1 MERWDAVV
9 VGGGF
14 YGLYLA
20 EQLAARLRRV
30 LLCEAGPALMARAS
44 YANQARVHNGY
55 HYPRS
60 VLTAVRSRVNFPRFV
75 AEFRPAVD
83 ATFEKL
89 YAVARR
95 GSKVTAGQFAEAMRR
110 IGAPVEPADA
120 ATAGQFA
127 EAMRRIGAPVEPA
140 DAAQVRLFD
149 RDLIEDVFRVREY
162 AFDSVR
168 LCDAMAERVRRA
180 GVTVRLNTPVERVW
194 SLSGGAVRVR
204 AAGAELVA
212 GLALCCSYAQTN
224 AVAAASGLP
233 VIPLKHELAEMALV
247 ELPDAL
253 KGLGVTVVDGP
264 FFSCMPFPPRGLHT
278 LSHVRYTPHGH
289 WYDGDATHRPAY
301 EVFAAADHTTAFP
314 HMARDAARY
323 LPALARCEYRDSL
336 WEVKTVLPRSEA
348 DDSRPIL
355 FRPDH
360 GIPNYHVVM
369 GGKIDNVYDVAEEL
383 AKRLDATQ
391 TPTREAA

>member
-1 MERWDAVV
+1 MERWDALVI
-9 VGGGF
+9 GGGF

-20 EQLAARLRRV
+20 EQLAARFRRV

-83 ATFEKL
+83 ASFEKL

-120 ATAGQFA
+120 AL
-127 EAMRRIGAPVEPA
+127 
-140 DAAQVRLFD
+140 VRLFD
-149 RDLIEDVFRVREY
+149 RDLVEDVFRVREY
-162 AFDSVR
+162 AFDSER
-168 LCDAMAERVRRA
+168 LRDAMAERVQRS
-180 GVTVRLNTPVERVW
+180 GVAVRLNTPVERVW
-194 SLSGGAVRVR
+194 SLPNGSVRVR

-212 GLALCCSYAQTN
+212 GLVLSCSYAQTN

-247 ELPDAL
+247 DLPDAL
-253 KGLGVTVVDGP
+253 KGLGVTVMDGP

-289 WYDGDATHRPAY
+289 WYDVDTTRRPAY
-301 EVFAAADHTTAFP
+301 EVFAEADRRTAFP
-314 HMARDAARY
+314 HMLRDAARY

-369 GGKIDNVYDVAEEL
+369 GGKIDNVYDVADEL
-383 AKRLDATQ
+383 AKRLDATR
-391 TPTREAA
+391 TPSREAA

>member
-1 MERWDAVV
+1 MTSGRWDAVV

-110 IGAPVEPADA
+110 IGAPVEPAG
-120 ATAGQFA
+120 AGL
-127 EAMRRIGAPVEPA
+127 
-140 DAAQVRLFD
+140 VRLFD
-149 RDLIEDVFRVREY
+149 RDLVEDVFRVREY
-162 AFDSVR
+162 AFDSAR
-168 LCDAMAERVRRA
+168 LRDAMAERVRRA
-180 GVTVRLNTPVERVW
+180 GVTVRLSTPVERVRP
-194 SLSGGAVRVR
+194 LSGGAVQVQ

-212 GLALCCSYAQTN
+212 GLVLSCSYAQTN

-253 KGLGVTVVDGP
+253 KGLGVTVMDGP
-264 FFSCMPFPPRGLHT
+264 FFSCMPFPPCGLHT

-289 WYDGDATHRPAY
+289 WYDGDAGHRPAY
-301 EVFAAADHTTAFP
+301 EVFSAADRTTAFP

-323 LPALARCEYRDSL
+323 LPALVRCEYRDSL

-369 GGKIDNVYDVAEEL
+369 GGKIDNVYDVAEDL